1 MEVQHKLKFRDRF
14 GTVRFVVRLDDLKGF
29 FQHKRFC
36 DYKTLVFLWC
46 ALIIFKNPQKTEQK
60 SSPHNQHSLCL
71 PLVPEA
77 KSEHHIAKQ

>member
-1 MEVQHKLKFRDRF
+1 MALLGLWLDLMILKVFSNIKDSVIIKHYSF
-14 GTVRFVVRLDDLKGF
+14 
-29 FQHKRFC
+29 

-46 ALIIFKNPQKTEQK
+46 ALIIFKNPKKTEQK